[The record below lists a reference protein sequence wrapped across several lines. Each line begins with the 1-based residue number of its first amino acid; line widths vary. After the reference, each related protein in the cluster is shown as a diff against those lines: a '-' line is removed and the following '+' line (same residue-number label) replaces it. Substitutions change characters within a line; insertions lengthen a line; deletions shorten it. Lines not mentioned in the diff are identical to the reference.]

1 MIHAGKKTVHAVA
14 WNYASFALSKG
25 VVLITMAVLTRLL
38 PPETFGIVSLAT
50 VIISYLSLLQDLGLG
65 SALIQQRNNVQEAAN
80 TVYAANFIVGIL
92 FFSLTFAIA
101 PAAAVF
107 FRVPAVEIMLKALA
121 FTFVIDP
128 FGSVHIALLQR
139 DLAFRKKL
147 IPDLGRLL
155 VKAVVTI
162 VLAVKGFGA
171 WSLIIGQLSSSVS
184 SVILA
189 RIVLR
194 RNLRMRI
201 EKAQLGRLLKFSVP
215 FMGFNLVN
223 ALISNVEFVVIGR
236 TLGEVALGIYTIT
249 YRIVDL
255 LIMNVWVVLAAAM
268 FPALATIQHQPHLLR
283 RAFLSVTQYVQVF
296 IVPISLGLIIMAE
309 PIIRVLLGTQW
320 LEAIPILR
328 LLPVAFLIFSVGTT
342 AGDVYKAIGRP
353 ALLLKMGLLHVA
365 ILIPLLLLGVQ
376 YKLVGVALSLIATAF
391 LVKIVHLVVV
401 VRVIGVTV
409 SELMRALRPA
419 FVGGTALT
427 IVTTPLI
434 YSIGDQSPV
443 VQLAAAGAAGAA
455 TYFGTLWLLEKEVV
469 IKGANTIL
477 DAVRR

>member
-409 SELMRALRPA
+409 SEVMRALRPA
-419 FVGGTALT
+419 FVGGTAFTL
-427 IVTTPLI
+427 VTTPLI
-434 YSIGDQSPV
+434 YSIDDQPPV
-443 VQLAAAGAAGAA
+443 VQLLAAGAAGAA
-455 TYFGTLWLLEKEVV
+455 AYIGTLWLLEKEVV

>member
-1 MIHAGKKTVHAVA
+1 MIHAGRRTVHAVA

-25 VVLITMAVLTRLL
+25 VVLITMAILTRLL

-50 VIISYLSLLQDLGLG
+50 VVISYFSLLQDLGLG
-65 SALIQQRNNVQEAAN
+65 SALIQQRSEVQEAAN
-80 TVYAANFIVGIL
+80 TVYAANLLIGV
-92 FFSLTFAIA
+92 FFFTLTFAAA
-101 PAAAVF
+101 PAIAAF
-107 FRVPAVEIMLKALA
+107 FHEPAVEFMLRILAL
-121 FTFVIDP
+121 TFIIDP

-155 VKAVVTI
+155 VKAAVTI
-162 VLAVKGFGA
+162 VLAVKGYGA
-171 WSLIIGQLSSSVS
+171 WSLIIGQLSSSVAG
-184 SVILA
+184 VVLA
-189 RIVLR
+189 RIALR
-194 RNLRMRI
+194 WKLKIRI
-201 EKAQLGRLLKFSVP
+201 DKGQLNRLLKFSVP
-215 FMGFNLVN
+215 FMGFNLIN
-223 ALISNVEFVVIGR
+223 ALVSNIEFVVIGR
-236 TLGEVALGIYTIT
+236 TLGDVALGIYSIT

-255 LIMNVWVVLAAAM
+255 LVMNVWVVLAGAM

-296 IVPISLGLIIMAE
+296 IVPISLGLIIAAE
-309 PIIRVLLGTQW
+309 PIVKVLLGAKW
-320 LEAIPILR
+320 LDAIPVLR
-328 LLPVAFLIFSVGTT
+328 LLPVAFLIFSIGTT

-353 ALLLKMGLLHVA
+353 ALLLKMGIVHIA
-365 ILIPLLLLGVQ
+365 ILVPLLLYGVR
-376 YKLVGVALSLIATAF
+376 YHLIGVALSLIATSF
-391 LVKIVHLVVV
+391 LIKTIHLIVV
-401 VRVIGVTV
+401 VRVIGVKI

-427 IVTTPLI
+427 VVTTPLVYGI
-434 YSIGDQSPV
+434 DGQPPV
-443 VQLAAAGAAGAA
+443 IQLLILGVTGAG

>member
-1 MIHAGKKTVHAVA
+1 MIHAGRKTVHAVA

-50 VIISYLSLLQDLGLG
+50 IIISYFSLLQDLGLG
-65 SALIQQRNNVQEAAN
+65 SALIQQRNDVQEAAN
-80 TVYAANFIVGIL
+80 TVYAANLVIGIL
-92 FFSLTFAIA
+92 FFLFTFAIA
-101 PAAAVF
+101 PAVAVF
-107 FRVPAVEIMLKALA
+107 FRAPAVEPMLRILAL
-121 FTFVIDP
+121 TFLIDP

-155 VKAVVTI
+155 IKAVVTI

-171 WSLIIGQLSSSVS
+171 WSLIIGQLSSSLS
-184 SVILA
+184 GVILA
-189 RIVLR
+189 RIALR
-194 RNLRMRI
+194 QKLRMRI
-201 EKAQLGRLLKFSVP
+201 KKPQLGRLLKFSIP
-215 FMGFNLVN
+215 FMAFNLIN
-223 ALISNVEFVVIGR
+223 ALVSNIEFIVIGR
-236 TLGEVALGIYTIT
+236 TLGDAALGIYSIT

-255 LIMNVWVVLAAAM
+255 LIMNVWVVLAGAM

-296 IVPISLGLIIMAE
+296 IVPISLGLIITAE
-309 PIIRVLLGTQW
+309 PIVKVLLGAQW
-320 LEAIPILR
+320 LGAIPILR
-328 LLPVAFLIFSVGTT
+328 LLPVAFLIFSIGTT
-342 AGDVYKAIGRP
+342 AGDIYKAIGRP
-353 ALLLKMGLLHVA
+353 ALLLKMGILHII
-365 ILIPLLLLGVQ
+365 ILIPLLLVGVQ
-376 YKLVGVALSLIATAF
+376 YQLVGVALSLIATAF
-391 LVKIVHLVVV
+391 LVKIVHLFVI

-427 IVTTPLI
+427 IVTTPLV
-434 YSIGDQSPV
+434 YSIGDQPPV
-443 VQLAAAGAAGAA
+443 VQLLVAGVTGAAA
-455 TYFGTLWLLEKEVV
+455 YFGTLWLLEKEVV

>member
-65 SALIQQRNNVQEAAN
+65 SALIQQRSSVQEAAN

-184 SVILA
+184 GVILA
-189 RIVLR
+189 RIILR
-194 RNLRMRI
+194 QNLRMRI
-201 EKAQLGRLLKFSVP
+201 ERAQLGRLLKFSVP

-236 TLGEVALGIYTIT
+236 TLGEAALGIYTIT

-296 IVPISLGLIIMAE
+296 IVPISLGLIITAE
-309 PIIRVLLGTQW
+309 PIVRVLLGTQW

-328 LLPVAFLIFSVGTT
+328 LLPVAFLIFSIGTT

-427 IVTTPLI
+427 LVTTPLI
-434 YSIGDQSPV
+434 YSIDDQPPV
-443 VQLAAAGAAGAA
+443 VQLLAAGAAGAA
-455 TYFGTLWLLEKEVV
+455 AYFGTLWLLEKEVV

>member
-65 SALIQQRNNVQEAAN
+65 SALIQQRSNVQEAAN

-101 PAAAVF
+101 PAAAIF
-107 FRVPAVEIMLKALA
+107 FRVPAVETMLKVLA

-147 IPDLGRLL
+147 VPDLGRLL

-171 WSLIIGQLSSSVS
+171 WSLIIGQLASSVS
-184 SVILA
+184 GVILA
-189 RIVLR
+189 RIILR
-194 RNLRMRI
+194 HKLRLRF

-223 ALISNVEFVVIGR
+223 ALISNMEFVVIGR
-236 TLGEVALGIYTIT
+236 ALGEAALGIYTIT

-255 LIMNVWVVLAAAM
+255 LIMNVWVVLAGAM

-296 IVPISLGLIIMAE
+296 IVPISLGLIITAE
-309 PIIRVLLGTQW
+309 PIVRVLLGTQW

-328 LLPVAFLIFSVGTT
+328 LLPVAFLIFSIGTT